1 MVNKAKNIIFQL
13 LPNHNEEDKI
23 WIKNFI
29 KDNDSINKKLEK
41 IDGQIISTEFLE
53 GIC

>member
-29 KDNDSINKKLEK
+29 KDNNFKNYSINE
-41 IDGQIISTEFLE
+41 II
-53 GIC
+53 